1 MRYENVRSLVL
12 GSRPLGEAD
21 RIVVLFTR
29 ELGRIDA
36 VIKGV
41 RRTKSKWGG
50 RLEPFNICDLI
61 VVRGRGTLY
70 TITAAQTVAMYP
82 RLREDREAMA
92 AAAVVCEAAAMLFG
106 EDEPHE
112 RAFNLLRNTLKAIND
127 GAEGPA
133 RQAPLLLGALLKL
146 LGEAGFLPILDNCAA
161 CGGSG
166 RAVAFSAAR
175 GGLVCQDCLAEGVPV
190 TPEAVSALTTALA
203 QPLATLREL
212 PPSAGVEEAL
222 RHVHNLY
229 SYHTGQRLRSLHFAR
244 A

>member
-70 TITAAQTVAMYP
+70 TITAAQTIAMYS
-82 RLREDREAMA
+82 RLREDREALA
-92 AAAVVCEAAAMLFG
+92 AAAVVCEAAAALFG

-127 GAEGPA
+127 GVEGSA
-133 RQAPLLLGALLKL
+133 RQTPLLLGALLKL

-166 RAVAFSAAR
+166 RAAAFSAAR
-175 GGLVCQDCLAEGVPV
+175 GGLVCQDCLADGVPI

-203 QPLATLREL
+203 QPLTTLREL
-212 PPSAGVEEAL
+212 PPSASVEEAL